1 MMYITATSSDGSQLQ
16 TLLRE
21 AIRDGHVR
29 SFQVAQVQGGLK
41 VKHKKHP
48 GFILFEKQRDGSL
61 SAKVSCKDKSQEWKL
76 LEAFVGRLVY
86 HFRDQIESITL
97 RLTSGR

>member
-1 MMYITATSSDGSQLQ
+1 MMYITATSNNGQQLQ

-29 SFQVAQVQGGLK
+29 SFYVDQVRGGLK

-48 GFILFEKQRDGSL
+48 GVITFEKHRDGTL
-61 SAKVSCKDKSQEWKL
+61 SAKVKCGDKDKEWKL

-86 HFRDQIESITL
+86 HFRDDIADITL

>member
-29 SFQVAQVQGGLK
+29 SFTVSQVKGGLK
-41 VKHKKHP
+41 VKHKKFP
-48 GFILFEKQRDGSL
+48 GAILFEKQRDGSL
-61 SAKVSCKDKSQEWKL
+61 SAKVSCKDRGQEWKL
-76 LEAFVGRLVY
+76 LETLVGRLVY
-86 HFRDQIESITL
+86 HFRDHIENITL
-97 RLTSGR
+97 RLNSGR

>member
-29 SFQVAQVQGGLK
+29 SFTVSQVKGGLK
-41 VKHKKHP
+41 VKHKKFP
-48 GFILFEKQRDGSL
+48 GAILFEKQL
-61 SAKVSCKDKSQEWKL
+61 SCKDRGQEWKL
-76 LEAFVGRLVY
+76 LETLVGRLVY
-86 HFRDQIESITL
+86 HFRDHIENITL
-97 RLTSGR
+97 RLNSGR